1 MASVRLPSSEGWV
14 DRPLWGRRELPGKP
28 GGLRGEIL
36 FQSKESPLALPK
48 KDSGGVS
55 IPPPDPSYDQRKGCG
70 PSFGNHPEEYGGFRY
85 EGRWDG
91 GWGRGDCGRLG
102 PFALRETRL
111 GRAW

>member
-1 MASVRLPSSEGWV
+1 MLGGI
-14 DRPLWGRRELPGKP
+14 WGC
-28 GGLRGEIL
+28 IL
-36 FQSKESPLALPK
+36 FKLKEYTPRPPK
-48 KDSGGVS
+48 KNSGGVS